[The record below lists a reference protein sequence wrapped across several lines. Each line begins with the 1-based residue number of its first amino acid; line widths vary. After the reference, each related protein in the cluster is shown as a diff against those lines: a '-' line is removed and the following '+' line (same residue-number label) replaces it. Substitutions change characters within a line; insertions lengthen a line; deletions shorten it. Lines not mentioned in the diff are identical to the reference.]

1 VSGREEGDAT
11 VFTKRNPVHE
21 TKKEERGAKHIV
33 TDSDDDPRTGAWRF
47 FLWWMLAFLG
57 FPLGGLLALVMV
69 GSVDGVAS
77 GALGGALAGAVIGA
91 AQWLVLG
98 RYLRVGPEWIAA
110 TALGVAIG
118 DALGALL
125 TGAGTGLGALL
136 ITGLATGVALGLLQ
150 WRLLRGRVLLAG
162 LWPTVVAIAWPV
174 GWTVT
179 WAAGIDVERGYYVF
193 GASGALV
200 FAAVT
205 GLAMLLIL
213 RGRTR

>member
-1 VSGREEGDAT
+1 VSNSA
-11 VFTKRNPVHE
+11 
-21 TKKEERGAKHIV
+21 
-33 TDSDDDPRTGAWRF
+33 DPRTGGWRF

-57 FPLGGLLALVMV
+57 FPIGGELALLVV
-69 GSVDGVAS
+69 GPVEGAVS

-91 AQWLVLG
+91 AQWLVIR
-98 RYLRVGPEWIAA
+98 RYLRVGPEWIVA

-125 TGAGTGLGALL
+125 TGAGTGIGALL
-136 ITGLATGVALGLLQ
+136 ITGLATGGAVGLLQ
-150 WRLLRGRVLLAG
+150 WGLFLRGRLLAAG
-162 LWPTVVAIAWPV
+162 MWVPVVAIAWPL
-174 GWTVT
+174 GFSVT
-179 WAAGIDVERGYYVF
+179 WAIGVDVERGYYVF

-205 GLAMLLIL
+205 GLAMLLML